1 MYRAVPTLAIYERL
15 EGASQS
21 QSHPASPSVICGGGT
36 SVRWRPLS
44 RMLAAS
50 PRITIKFLEHFA
62 QTAAGRICEFDPKH
76 SKGPVLLAQRVLQP
90 AGLYD
95 FAEGHLRKFI
105 DNFVSSRRLTGIAA
119 TSGLAGEPENDD
131 GDSCTAALAL
141 MKILVLKGRALY
153 EVAQC
158 ADWARKYN
166 DAFETHASA
175 RNLFRGEI
183 TLESARALALSGEV
197 GDTRGLLQHMRKSRA
212 TVSSH
217 GRIDVAL
224 AMVEHLEDASSG
236 KAKQILDCIA
246 LQDGREDE
254 DLLVELGQAHAFIG
268 DAPGALRCVDRALLA
283 CSQWSGRRHPLDIVL
298 SKFAQPVQQAEPFAP
313 VLAVANNFVAET
325 VAKHGKALQEQMDR
339 QLERWPLA

>member
-1 MYRAVPTLAIYERL
+1 
-15 EGASQS
+15 
-21 QSHPASPSVICGGGT
+21 
-36 SVRWRPLS
+36 
-44 RMLAAS
+44 MLVAS
-50 PRITIKFLEHFA
+50 PRITIKFFEHFA
-62 QTAAGRICEFDPKH
+62 QVAAGRICEFDPQH
-76 SKGPVLLAQRVLQP
+76 SQGPVLLAPRVLQP

-105 DNFVSSRRLTGIAA
+105 DNFVV
-119 TSGLAGEPENDD
+119 PENED

-183 TLESARALALSGEV
+183 TLESARALALSGEA
-197 GDTRGLLQHMRKSRA
+197 GDTRGLLQHMRKTRA

-224 AMVEHLEDASSG
+224 AMVEHLADASSG
-236 KAKQILDCIA
+236 KAKQILDRIA

-298 SKFAQPVQQAEPFAP
+298 SKFAQPVQQDEAFAP

-325 VAKHGKALQEQMDR
+325 VARHGKALQKQMDR